1 MPSTG
6 RGTKTESS
14 TLSSGSE
21 IRAGEVKAMRI
32 CTAESGGKTCIERE
46 SSGDLQRGSFQISR
60 YTGGNLRGRMR
71 NDWKA
76 AGQIILRTPPESGL
90 ICILNS
96 QDGEPSFYTEHWVE
110 SSE

>member
-1 MPSTG
+1 M
-6 RGTKTESS
+6 
-14 TLSSGSE
+14 SSGSE
-21 IRAGEVKAMRI
+21 IKAGEVKAMRI

-46 SSGDLQRGSFQISR
+46 SSRNLQRESFQISR
-60 YTGGNLRGRMR
+60 YTGGTLRAFKNFKR

-76 AGQIILRTPPESGL
+76 AGQIILRIPPESGL